1 MAEETRLSLRPIRPE
16 DHDYVLELNHR
27 HVDLLS
33 SMDAERLGFL
43 LEHAD
48 HADILDVRGER
59 AGFVFT
65 FAPDAGYD
73 GENFAWFGERFGADF
88 YYLDRVVVDDAFRRR
103 GLGAA
108 AYDELERAAA
118 PYRRMVL
125 EVNSEP
131 PNEPSLAFHR
141 QRGYV
146 DVGTRG
152 APGHR
157 VAMLARELTW
167 GMP

>member
-1 MAEETRLSLRPIRPE
+1 MALGTLGLRPITE
-16 DHDYVLELNHR
+16 ADHAYVLDLNER

-33 SMDAERLGFL
+33 PMDADRLGYL
-43 LEHAD
+43 VGHAHRADVLE
-48 HADILDVRGER
+48 VGGQR

-73 GENFAWFGERFGADF
+73 GENFAWFGERFGAEF

-131 PNEPSLAFHR
+131 PNVPSLAFHR
-141 QRGYV
+141 TRGYV

-152 APGHR
+152 DPGHR
-157 VAMLARELTW
+157 VAMFSLELA
-167 GMP
+167 

>member
-1 MAEETRLSLRPIRPE
+1 M
-16 DHDYVLELNHR
+16 LE
-27 HVDLLS
+27 VD
-33 SMDAERLGFL
+33 
-43 LEHAD
+43 
-48 HADILDVRGER
+48 GER

-65 FAPDAGYD
+65 FAPGAGYD
-73 GENFAWFGERFGADF
+73 GENFAWFGDRFGADF

-125 EVNSEP
+125 EVNSDP

-141 QRGYV
+141 GRGYV

-152 APGHR
+152 EPGHR
-157 VAMLARELTW
+157 VAMLSRELS
-167 GMP
+167 

>member
-1 MAEETRLSLRPIRPE
+1 MADDRLSLRPIRPE

-33 SMDAERLGFL
+33 PVDTDRLGYL
-43 LEHAD
+43 VEHAD
-48 HADILDVRGER
+48 HADVLAAAGER
-59 AGFVFT
+59 VGFVFT
-65 FAPDAGYD
+65 FAPQSAYD
-73 GENFAWFGERFGADF
+73 GENFAWFRERFGADF

-108 AYDELERAAA
+108 AYDVLERAAA

-131 PNEPSLAFHR
+131 PNEASLAFHR
-141 QRGYV
+141 ARGYT

-152 APGHR
+152 EPGHR
-157 VAMLARELTW
+157 VAMFSRELAQPAT
-167 GMP
+167 